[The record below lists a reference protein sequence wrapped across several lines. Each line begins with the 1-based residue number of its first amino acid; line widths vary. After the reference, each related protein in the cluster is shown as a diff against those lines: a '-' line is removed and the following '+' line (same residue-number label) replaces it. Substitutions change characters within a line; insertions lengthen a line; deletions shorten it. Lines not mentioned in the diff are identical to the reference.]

1 MKLMPI
7 EFCFLSL
14 FFLPPFYW
22 ITSLD
27 YTALSDQNEESG
39 NMLKKAVTAQFE
51 ALPRNLYGSTI
62 EHHEEPQSE

>member
-1 MKLMPI
+1 
-7 EFCFLSL
+7 
-14 FFLPPFYW
+14 
-22 ITSLD
+22 LD